1 MFRGFGSRKLQTSA
15 NVPVPALA
23 PRAPPPPPPRRA
35 IPPPPP
41 PRSAPVAPEPEPVA
55 PEPEPASVAP
65 VAPVKKSSFFGR
77 FASTPVVKSNT
88 APSPTAPSPN
98 APSPTVT
105 TPTAPSTPKLGLI
118 NKLRYGTANKRNT
131 AKNSANNAALLYA
144 AQKGDV
150 KTVESLAPRVTDKT
164 TLNKAIIAAAGM
176 PSRACVHA
184 LVQRFEDSMNDIRD
198 KQNGTLMHVAVL
210 SLMKYKAVNNSKVN
224 TVVSIINNILDD
236 LKGKIDVNAK
246 DSNGDTVLHLLTRSR
261 SKGSNSLLLHI
272 LEFPSV
278 DVNLS
283 NNAGEKA
290 IDLLYKTNLTKR
302 NSKGVNMLFPKEQV
316 AYKMASALTAKGANG
331 PKQINGSLNSKI
343 YQPLMTYYNS
353 LNTKKA
359 NNIQKIEVI
368 ATTKEAAELAA
379 AKAEAL
385 AAAAA
390 QDEAATA
397 QKAAANAAAKA
408 QAAQKAAA
416 ARAAAAKQASAKAL
430 ANAATKKAALAPKPK
445 GFFGLGGRRTR
456 KNRKH

>member
-1 MFRGFGSRKLQTSA
+1 MFRGLGSRKLPTVAAPA
-15 NVPVPALA
+15 NAAANAAAPAPA
-23 PRAPPPPPPRRA
+23 PAPAPATAPAPPA
-35 IPPPPP
+35 
-41 PRSAPVAPEPEPVA
+41 A
-55 PEPEPASVAP
+55 
-65 VAPVKKSSFFGR
+65 KFSFFGR
-77 FASTPVVKSNT
+77 SQNPNPIKNPAATKANANPPATASPP
-88 APSPTAPSPN
+88 APSPA
-98 APSPTVT
+98 
-105 TPTAPSTPKLGLI
+105 KLGFI

-131 AKNSANNAALLYA
+131 AKNSANNAALVYA

-150 KTVESLAPRVTDKT
+150 KTVESLAPRVTDQT
-164 TLNKAIIAAAGM
+164 TLNKAIFAAAGL

-184 LVQRFEDSMNDIRD
+184 LVQRFSGSMNDIKD
-198 KQNGTLMHVAVL
+198 KQNGTLMHVAVS
-210 SLMKYKAVNNSKVN
+210 SLMKYKAMNNSKVN
-224 TVVSIINNILDD
+224 TVVSIIENILDD
-236 LKGKIDVNAK
+236 LKGKIDINAK

-272 LEFPSV
+272 LEFPGV

-283 NNAGEKA
+283 NNAEEKA

-316 AYKMASALTAKGANG
+316 AYKMASALTAKGATG

-359 NNIQKIEVI
+359 KNIQMIENEKA
-368 ATTKEAAELAA
+368 ATEAAEAVAANKDAAAAAAA
-379 AKAEAL
+379 AKA
-385 AAAAA
+385 AAN
-390 QDEAATA
+390 A
-397 QKAAANAAAKA
+397 QKAAANAAATA
-408 QAAQKAAA
+408 QAAQKAAV

-430 ANAATKKAALAPKPK
+430 TNAATKKAALAPKPK